1 MDEEPFTISSFQNFL
16 EKKRLMGVKCSDCN
30 NLMLP
35 PRIICTKCNS
45 RKLEWHEFKG
55 DGTLETYSILHVAPT
70 FLKDNVPYIVGIIKL
85 REGPMITGR
94 ITDVDATKSENI
106 EIGMHVK
113 IEFPKESG
121 KTILAFKP
129 E

>member
-30 NLMLP
+30 NLMFP

-45 RKLEWHEFKG
+45 RELKWHELKG

-70 FLKDNVPYIVGIIKL
+70 FLKDNVPYVVGIIKL
-85 REGPMITGR
+85 IEGPMITGR
-94 ITDVDATKSENI
+94 ILNVDARKSENI
-106 EIGMHVK
+106 EIGMNVK
-113 IEFPKESG
+113 IEFLKESG

>member
-1 MDEEPFTISSFQNFL
+1 MDEEPFTINSFQNFL
-16 EKKRLMGVKCSDCN
+16 EKKRLMGVKCNDCN
-30 NLMLP
+30 NIMFP

-45 RKLEWHEFKG
+45 KKLEWHEFKG

-70 FLKDNVPYIVGIIKL
+70 FLKDNVPYVVGIIKL
-85 REGPMITGR
+85 KEGPMITGR
-94 ITDVDATKSENI
+94 ITDIDTTKSENI
-106 EIGMHVK
+106 EIGTNVK
-113 IEFPKESG
+113 IEFLKESG

>member
-1 MDEEPFTISSFQNFL
+1 MDEEPFTTSSFQNFL

-35 PRIICTKCNS
+35 PRIICTKCNN

-55 DGTLETYSILHVAPT
+55 VGALETYSILHVAPT
-70 FLKDNVPYIVGIIKL
+70 SLKDNVPYVVGIIKL

-94 ITDVDATKSENI
+94 IIDVDATRSENI
-106 EIGMHVK
+106 EIGMNVK
-113 IEFPKESG
+113 IDFLKESG

>member
-1 MDEEPFTISSFQNFL
+1 MDEESFTISSFQNFL

-30 NLMLP
+30 KLMLP
-35 PRIICTKCNS
+35 PRMICTKCNS
-45 RKLEWHEFKG
+45 RELEWHEFKG

-70 FLKDNVPYIVGIIKL
+70 FLKDNVPYVVGIIKL

-106 EIGMHVK
+106 EIGMNVE
-113 IEFPKESG
+113 IEFLKESG

>member
-45 RKLEWHEFKG
+45 RELEWHEFKG

-70 FLKDNVPYIVGIIKL
+70 FLKDNVPYIVGIVKL

-94 ITDVDATKSENI
+94 IADVDATKSENI
-106 EIGMHVK
+106 EIGMNVK
-113 IEFPKESG
+113 IEFLKESG
-121 KTILAFKP
+121 KTILAFGP